1 MSFKGKTKQ
10 DIVVEFRNA
19 EILAA
24 ARKVFA
30 ANGFSG
36 TSVEAIAQEAGI
48 AKGTL
53 YLYYD
58 SKSEIYHAALRNG
71 LVELCSHLKKQVE
84 QAEEI
89 GEKIRIFIST
99 KLSFFEENRDFF
111 KIYYAEFGN
120 AVAHPA
126 DTHKDFRELYLEQ
139 VCILKSALAE
149 AVRRQKI
156 RGVNPESVAFAINDL
171 TRGLITKRLL
181 TQADTEI
188 SKEIEFLY
196 DFIWR
201 GIACR
206 S

>member
-1 MSFKGKTKQ
+1 MSLKGKTKQ
-10 DIVVEFRNA
+10 DVVVEFRNA

-24 ARKVFA
+24 ARKIFA
-30 ANGFSG
+30 ANGFTG
-36 TSVEAIAQEAGI
+36 TSVESIAQEAGI

-58 SKSEIYHAALRNG
+58 SKSEIYQAALRNG
-71 LVELCSHLKKQVE
+71 LVELCTNLKAQVE
-84 QAEEI
+84 RAETI
-89 GEKIRIFIST
+89 GEKVRVFIGT

-120 AVAHPA
+120 AIAHPA
-126 DTHKDFRELYLEQ
+126 DTHSDLRQLYLEQ
-139 VCILKSALAE
+139 VSLLQSALAE
-149 AVRRQKI
+149 AIRRRKI
-156 RGVNPESVAFAINDL
+156 RAVNPEAVAFAINDL

-181 TQADTEI
+181 MQADTEI
-188 SKEIEFLY
+188 SDDIEFLY

-201 GIACR
+201 GIACH